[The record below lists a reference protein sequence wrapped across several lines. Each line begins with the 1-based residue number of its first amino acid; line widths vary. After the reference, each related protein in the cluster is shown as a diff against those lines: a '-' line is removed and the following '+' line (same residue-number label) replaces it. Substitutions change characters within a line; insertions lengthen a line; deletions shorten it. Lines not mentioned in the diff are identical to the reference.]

1 MQFEEKVQESFNTTV
16 SDVLKSDQ
24 YFMSTHQTQE
34 GQPLW
39 VVYVLIKVSN
49 NNIARHKVAVQKE
62 AAVKKAEQQ
71 LELKNKKDEWIISLF
86 NIDEVMSVSLC

>member
-1 MQFEEKVQESFNTTV
+1 V
-16 SDVLKSDQ
+16 
-24 YFMSTHQTQE
+24 
-34 GQPLW
+34 GRIR
-39 VVYVLIKVSN
+39 LIKVSD